1 MVVYIFKGIFPF
13 HLLTYCLF
21 IDIRLFIIFSFLLF
35 NFCRICSDATS
46 LIPRLDNLCCLWF
59 FFMMMSLARGL
70 SSLLT
75 SSKNQFLVL
84 VVFLY
89 WFFYFWSYFHYFL
102 YLTKFRFFIKYGLFL
117 SLYWICYNIASVVFM
132 FWFFGHEA
140 CGIPAP
146 QQGISPAPLA
156 LEGKFPNTGWPGK
169 SLLEI

>member
-1 MVVYIFKGIFPF
+1 MVIYIFKGIFPF

-102 YLTKFRFFIKYGLFL
+102 YLTKFRFFYKIWTIF
-117 SLYWICYNIASVVFM
+117 
-132 FWFFGHEA
+132 
-140 CGIPAP
+140 
-146 QQGISPAPLA
+146 
-156 LEGKFPNTGWPGK
+156 K
-169 SLLEI
+169 SLLNLLQYCFCCFHVLVFWPWGMWYPSSTTRD